1 MACSAKLKMS
11 SVKIHLTPHRKRG
24 GSKKIKIKKQKK
36 NKKTVRITEITAAC
50 NGLTGVQ
57 CENGFV
63 HGG

>member
-36 NKKTVRITEITAAC
+36 NKKTVRITEITAA
-50 NGLTGVQ
+50 
-57 CENGFV
+57 
-63 HGG
+63 